1 MRACSDSIWYT
12 LIGLKFLKQ
21 NFSEDTPK
29 YRYVEKK
36 ARNVLRVKLGF
47 EGDVDGVIANIE
59 IQFEPVDDR
68 GRKLTFDD

>member
-21 NFSEDTPK
+21 NFSEDAPK

-36 ARNVLRVKLGF
+36 ARNALRVKLGF
-47 EGDVDGVIANIE
+47 GGDIDDVIAKID
-59 IQFEPVDDR
+59 I
-68 GRKLTFDD
+68 